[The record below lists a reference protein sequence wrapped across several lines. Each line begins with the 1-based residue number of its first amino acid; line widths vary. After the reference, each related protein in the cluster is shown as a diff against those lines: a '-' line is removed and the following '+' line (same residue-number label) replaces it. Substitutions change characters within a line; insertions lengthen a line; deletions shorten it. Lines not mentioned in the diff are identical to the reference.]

1 MAAVDGSDL
10 GDAQPFG
17 GDDDRGVDGA
27 QREVVVAGDE
37 LGDPQRI
44 GGVDRLNDE
53 LARGEVAEEAHLGL
67 PTQAG
72 VEQVGDL
79 GDDKCRDDQGTW
91 VRFQ

>member
-1 MAAVDGSDL
+1 MVATSVMPSRSAATMTEASTVPSG
-10 GDAQPFG
+10 
-17 GDDDRGVDGA
+17 
-27 QREVVVAGDE
+27 EVVVAGDE